1 MDAKLKQPRVRSETG
16 FTLIEVL
23 VAVFVLAIGLLGAAS
38 LQVVGSRGSNS
49 AYYRS
54 QATLVANDL
63 AERMHVNLIAV
74 DNNSFANVD
83 TSGLN
88 CGVTPNPYCSQHY
101 GGSGTPVVAAASCGT
116 GQMATADI
124 FEIACGQVSVGG
136 QGAGI
141 DDLLPAGTLTVTCQ
155 DSDTTDAD
163 TCTDGSNHQI
173 VLQWG
178 DLNAQ
183 GTVENNAVTLT
194 FRP

>member
-1 MDAKLKQPRVRSETG
+1 MDAKSKQPEFRRETG

-38 LQVVGSRGSNS
+38 LQVVGTRGSNS

-54 QATLVANDL
+54 QATLIANDL

-74 DNNSFANVD
+74 DNNAFESVSTA
-83 TSGLN
+83 GLN
-88 CGVTPNPYCSQHY
+88 CGVAPNPYCTQHY
-101 GGSGTPVVAAASCGT
+101 GGSGTPVVDAVSCGT
-116 GQMATADI
+116 GQLATADI
-124 FEIACGQVSVGG
+124 FEIACGPISVGG
-136 QGAGI
+136 QGTGI
-141 DDLLPAGTLTVTCQ
+141 DDLLPAATLTVDCL

-173 VLQWG
+173 DLTWG
-178 DLNAQ
+178 DINTQ
-183 GTVENNAVTLT
+183 GAVENNTVTLT